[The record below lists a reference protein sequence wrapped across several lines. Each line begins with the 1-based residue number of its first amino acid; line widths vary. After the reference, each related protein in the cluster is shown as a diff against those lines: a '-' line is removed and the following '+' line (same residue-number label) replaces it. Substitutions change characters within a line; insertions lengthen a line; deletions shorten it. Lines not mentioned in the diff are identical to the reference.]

1 MVPVLAVS
9 TTLAMVSPEVPTAPE
24 NVVPPEFVT
33 VSVPMSVPI
42 APLTVTAPVTLN
54 VRFDAVP
61 EAVPVMLERLTAP
74 EPPVPSVSVT
84 PSASVAAP
92 SVIVPLPAAS
102 ALFPAT
108 VEAASVRAVFVVVTF
123 PLSVVDPAVWTSPP
137 VNVSVS
143 LPFPSATARSAKGDG
158 VCNRG
163 VCTVQIQ
170 CEVAAGVCDCCSVEV
185 GTECNGT
192 GTCCEYDGGDGVSGS
207 SNCSGECRS
216 AGICDGEC
224 SRCLFRLP
232 R

>member
-1 MVPVLAVS
+1 MVPVVAVS
-9 TTLAMVSPEVPTAPE
+9 TTLAMVSPDVPTAPE

-33 VSVPMSVPI
+33 VSVPMSVPM

-54 VRFDAVP
+54 VTFDAVP

-102 ALFPAT
+102 VVFPAT

-123 PLSVVDPAVWTSPP
+123 PLSVVEPAVWTSPP

-143 LPFPSATARSAKGDG
+143 LPFPSATAPEVPKVTAFVTVVFVPCRFSAKLPPAF
-158 VCNRG
+158 V
-163 VCTVQIQ
+163 TA
-170 CEVAAGVCDCCSVEV
+170 VA
-185 GTECNGT
+185 
-192 GTCCEYDGGDGVSGS
+192 
-207 SNCSGECRS
+207 
-216 AGICDGEC
+216 
-224 SRCLFRLP
+224 
-232 R
+232 